1 MLKKT
6 KKVCCPVFVELLS
19 LCLKKLTLFERALT
33 LKSTRMV
40 TKIVLTGGPC
50 AGKSTIL
57 KRIKEKY
64 EKIGWAVY
72 MLPESATLFIE
83 AGANFLTSDS
93 KLLFETEK
101 SKLQFQLAMED
112 YMAQIA
118 NASGKPALIVCDRGA
133 MDTAAYMDR
142 SVWQRIQIA
151 IGMNE
156 TALRDDRYAAV
167 LHICTAAKGAEDFY
181 TLLNNKCRSESPE
194 VAREVDDRLLA
205 VWKGHPNLHVIQAE
219 IDFEDKIKNV
229 LNTLDQIIKPVKMK
243 NLSMIAAVGQNLEL
257 GYKNQL
263 LCHLPIDLKHFKT
276 ITSGHTVL
284 MGDRTW
290 ESLPKKPLPNRRN
303 IVITLDDVEFPD
315 CETVHSIEDALKLIE
330 GEDEAFIM
338 GGATMYKLFLPYA
351 NKLYLTRIA
360 SQFTADVYFPTIN
373 QDEWTVTEDEFVA
386 KDEKNEY
393 DLNFQTLIRR

>member
-1 MLKKT
+1 
-6 KKVCCPVFVELLS
+6 
-19 LCLKKLTLFERALT
+19 
-33 LKSTRMV
+33 MV

-64 EKIGWAVY
+64 AKMGYVVY

-83 AGANFLTSDS
+83 AGADFLTQDAHLS
-93 KLLFETEK
+93 FETEK
-101 SKLQFQLAMED
+101 SKLQFQIAMED
-112 YMAQIA
+112 YMTQIA
-118 NASGKPALIVCDRGA
+118 EATGKPAILVCDRGT
-133 MDTAAYMDR
+133 MDTGAYMDAQ
-142 SVWQRIQIA
+142 VWHNIQEA
-151 IGMNE
+151 IGMDEEQLCNN
-156 TALRDDRYAAV
+156 RYDAV
-167 LHICTAAKGAEDFY
+167 LHICTAAKGAEIFY
-181 TLLNNKCRSESPE
+181 TLLNNKCRSESAE
-194 VAREVDDRLLA
+194 VAREVDDRLLS

-219 IDFEDKIKNV
+219 IDFEVKIKNV
-229 LNTLDQIIKPVKMK
+229 LTTLDSIVKPMTIN
-243 NLSMIAAVGQNLEL
+243 NLSMIAAAGKNLEL

-276 ITSGHTVL
+276 ITSGHTVI

-303 IVITLDDVEFPD
+303 IVVTLEDVEFPD
-315 CETVHSIEDALKLIE
+315 CETVHSIEDAMKLIE

-351 NKLYLTRIA
+351 KKLYLTRIA
-360 SQFTADVYFPTIN
+360 SEFTADVFFPEIKEE
-373 QDEWTVTEDEFVA
+373 EWSLVEDEFVP
-386 KDEKNEY
+386 KDEKNEF